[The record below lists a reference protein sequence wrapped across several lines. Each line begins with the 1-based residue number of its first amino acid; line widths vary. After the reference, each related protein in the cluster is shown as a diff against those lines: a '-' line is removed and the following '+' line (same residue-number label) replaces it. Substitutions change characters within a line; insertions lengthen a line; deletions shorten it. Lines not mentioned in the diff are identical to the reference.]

1 MTAIPLMTP
10 PPERPETRRPRA
22 ASAGRV
28 AAYALA
34 VAAHAGVMAL
44 VGLQATP
51 TPDGGAAPVIN
62 LTLEPSPRF
71 DSRTP
76 PAAASTAAS
85 TAESAA
91 RAKAQPA
98 SVVFPLRL
106 RETPAPLPSDLPL
119 PLPTR
124 LAEPTP
130 RTRDAR
136 EPGEQ
141 QGAAQTPDGAGSG
154 RAAADNSVAGAT
166 QDGGGQTLGA
176 AAATDTDLYAAQV
189 LAWIERHKRHPGGAQ
204 GVVTVTFRLDRQ
216 GRVHG
221 LRLARSSGVRALD
234 RSAMDQI
241 LATQPFPR
249 PGAGARWVRREFTV
263 NIDYRARPGG

>member
-1 MTAIPLMTP
+1 MTAITLMP
-10 PPERPETRRPRA
+10 PPSERPETRRPRA

-71 DSRTP
+71 SSETP
-76 PAAASTAAS
+76 PAATSI
-85 TAESAA
+85 AESAA
-91 RAKAQPA
+91 RAKAQSAPA
-98 SVVFPLRL
+98 LSPLRL
-106 RETPAPLPSDLPL
+106 RETPAPLLSDLTL

-124 LAEPTP
+124 VAEPAP
-130 RTRDAR
+130 RMRDAH
-136 EPGEQ
+136 EPGEEP
-141 QGAAQTPDGAGSG
+141 GAAQAPDGAGSG

-166 QDGGGQTLGA
+166 QGGGGQTLGA
-176 AAATDTDLYAAQV
+176 AAATDTDLHAAQV

-241 LATQPFPR
+241 LDTQPFPR
-249 PGAGARWVRREFTV
+249 PGAGVRWVRREFTV

>member
-1 MTAIPLMTP
+1 MTAIPFTTP
-10 PPERPETRRPRA
+10 PPERPETRRPHA

-71 DSRTP
+71 DSETP
-76 PAAASTAAS
+76 PAAAS

-91 RAKAQPA
+91 RAKARSAP
-98 SVVFPLRL
+98 VVSPLRL
-106 RETPAPLPSDLPL
+106 RETPAPLPSDLTL
-119 PLPTR
+119 PLPSR
-124 LAEPTP
+124 VAEPTP
-130 RTRDAR
+130 RARDAR

-141 QGAAQTPDGAGSG
+141 QGAAQVPDGAGSG
-154 RAAADNSVAGAT
+154 RASTDNSVAGAT
-166 QDGGGQTLGA
+166 QGGGGQALGA
-176 AAATDTDLYAAQV
+176 AAAADTDLYAAQV
-189 LAWIERHKRHPGGAQ
+189 LAWIERHKRHPGGGR

-221 LRLARSSGVRALD
+221 LRLVRSSGVRALD
-234 RSAMDQI
+234 RAAMDQI

-249 PGAGARWVRREFTV
+249 PGAGVRWVRREFTV

>member
-1 MTAIPLMTP
+1 MTAITLMP
-10 PPERPETRRPRA
+10 PPSERPETRRPRA

-34 VAAHAGVMAL
+34 VAALAGVMAL

-71 DSRTP
+71 SSETP
-76 PAAASTAAS
+76 PAATSI
-85 TAESAA
+85 AESAA
-91 RAKAQPA
+91 RAKAQSAPA
-98 SVVFPLRL
+98 LSPLRL
-106 RETPAPLPSDLPL
+106 RETPAPLLSDLTP

-124 LAEPTP
+124 VAEPAP
-130 RTRDAR
+130 RMRDVH

-141 QGAAQTPDGAGSG
+141 PGAAQAPDGAGSG

-166 QDGGGQTLGA
+166 QGGGGQTLGA
-176 AAATDTDLYAAQV
+176 AAATDTDLHAAQV

-249 PGAGARWVRREFTV
+249 PGAGVRWVRREFTV